1 MKIHQAL
8 KWLVQDSVV
17 HTLVASILCGRVW
30 SCITGIVAALIVERV
45 LLSGKEALNYS
56 RDSLITEKVL

>member
-1 MKIHQAL
+1 MKIHQAV

-30 SCITGIVAALIVERV
+30 SCITGIVAALIVEWV
-45 LLSGKEALNYS
+45 LLSGKEALN
-56 RDSLITEKVL
+56 